1 MTSHLCVASCLHVPS
16 YNDLNCSRAGLD
28 SFREQIIAH
37 LRFKS
42 TTYNRLKCTF
52 HLKFTNL
59 DRFLL
64 NRPRV
69 SWPRNFICFESEKS
83 SHFQSHSRLC
93 LSLSVC
99 RLAHFWRNR
108 NIRYKTLTSSFI
120 SSLSHSVSLSH
131 THFFYLSSS
140 HTNSRDLI
148 HLPIILSL
156 PFSLYKLSRIR
167 CTIRVW
173 LSHSTK
179 S

>member
-120 SSLSHSVSLSH
+120 SSLSHSVSLSLLH
-131 THFFYLSSS
+131 TLFLSLFLT
-140 HTNSRDLI
+140 HKLTRDLI

-156 PFSLYKLSRIR
+156 PFSLYKLSRNR
-167 CTIRVW
+167 CTIRE
-173 LSHSTK
+173 
-179 S
+179 

>member
-69 SWPRNFICFESEKS
+69 SGPRNFICFESEKS

-99 RLAHFWRNR
+99 RFAHFWRNR

-120 SSLSHSVSLSH
+120 SSLSLSLCLSLSLTH
-131 THFFYLSSS
+131 TFS
-140 HTNSRDLI
+140 I
-148 HLPIILSL
+148 SL
-156 PFSLYKLSRIR
+156 PHTQTHTWSHPLADNSLTPFFLVQ
-167 CTIRVW
+167 T
-173 LSHSTK
+173 
-179 S
+179 